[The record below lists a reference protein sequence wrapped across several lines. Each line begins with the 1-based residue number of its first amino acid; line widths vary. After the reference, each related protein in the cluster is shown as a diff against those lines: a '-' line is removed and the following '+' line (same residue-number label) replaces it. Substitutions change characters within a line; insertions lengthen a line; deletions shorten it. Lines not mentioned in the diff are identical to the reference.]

1 MICLIF
7 YVGRI
12 LSFHLFVYESFFF
25 CFVFLKVPDY
35 YDIIKKPIALNII
48 REKVNK
54 CEYKLACK
62 YYLLKEVMRPVFS
75 L

>member
-7 YVGRI
+7 YIGRI
-12 LSFHLFVYESFFF
+12 LSFHLLVYESFFF
-25 CFVFLKVPDY
+25 FFKVPDY

-62 YYLLKEVMRPVFS
+62 YSFLKEVMNPVLS

>member
-1 MICLIF
+1 MD
-7 YVGRI
+7 
-12 LSFHLFVYESFFF
+12 FFLVLDDSVNYKF
-25 CFVFLKVPDY
+25 LVCFFQVPDY

-62 YYLLKEVMRPVFS
+62 
-75 L
+75 